1 MSDDRSAGAP
11 REVSGGGI
19 RTGVTH
25 RSPRPLPDQSAG
37 DAPTLD
43 LARAARRRWPSGVAV
58 VTTVVDEAQGGG
70 FRGLTV
76 SAFSVVSLEPPIV
89 LVCIERATEMLQ
101 VVESSQRF
109 AVSIL
114 DHDQQVLAD
123 LFAGL
128 GPRPGREFQGIPHHL
143 LPSGCPALDNVAAW
157 FDCEV
162 DRIVDGGDHA
172 VVFGA
177 VTAIG
182 LGPESDDPLI
192 SFDGAYRRIESS

>member
-1 MSDDRSAGAP
+1 MRNDESGNAP

-19 RTGVTH
+19 RSGAGR
-25 RSPRPLPDQSAG
+25 RSARPLPGQAAG
-37 DAPTLD
+37 EAPSLD

-58 VTTVVDEAQGGG
+58 VTTIADASDGGG

-76 SAFSVVSLEPPIV
+76 SAFTVVSLEPLIV
-89 LVCIERATEMLQ
+89 LACIERDIEMLRLVQ
-101 VVESSQRF
+101 SAGLF

-114 DHDQQVLAD
+114 DREQQVFAD

-143 LPSGCPALDNVAAW
+143 LPSGCPGLDNAAAW
-157 FDCEV
+157 FDCTV
-162 DRIVDGGDHA
+162 DQIVDGGDHA

-177 VTAIG
+177 VSSIG
-182 LGPESDDPLI
+182 LGPERDDPLI
-192 SFDGAYRRIESS
+192 SYEGAYRRIESS